1 VLTKGY
7 NVINI
12 ISVPKSNGR
21 GNIMKINI
29 NALNEL
35 MKEEKLNRSEFAK
48 ELGLNRIT
56 ISRLLNEKR
65 PPSGVVISAFK
76 NRFPNKSIDDYFFC
90 N

>member
-1 VLTKGY
+1 
-7 NVINI
+7 
-12 ISVPKSNGR
+12 
-21 GNIMKINI
+21 MKINI
-29 NALNEL
+29 RALNEL

-76 NRFPNKSIDDYFFC
+76 KRFPNKSVDDYFFVVSVTFKC
-90 N
+90 HQ